1 MKVMCPQE
9 SLARGLGIVG
19 RAVATRSTLPILS
32 NILMQTDDGR
42 LKLSA
47 TNLEI
52 GIRCWVKAD
61 VSDAGAITVPARL
74 LGEFVHQLPP
84 GTVTLDLNG
93 RNQTMRLTADRH
105 KAEIKGI
112 DAADF
117 PVLPAI
123 DDGVRFSVG
132 TRVFKEMIQQ
142 VVIAAATDDARPVLT
157 GVLLVADPDA
167 GRLTL
172 AASDG
177 FRLSVRDSELDAP
190 IDGRLQL
197 IVPARALAELQRVAS
212 DDDETIDIA
221 VPPARNQV
229 LFQLKDIDIVS
240 QLIEGNPPDY
250 EKIIPTAAATRAVVN
265 TKAFLGAAR
274 IASSFARDAANVVRL
289 ALAPGDEIG
298 GSVTISA
305 QSAEVGGNES
315 EIEAAVDGE
324 PMEVAFNA
332 RYLLDVLGVVNC
344 EQIVLEVASPSSPG
358 VFRPADQTPFTHIIM
373 PMHIAR

>member
-1 MKVMCPQE
+1 MKVLCPQD
-9 SLARGLGIVG
+9 SLARGIGVVS

-61 VSDAGAITVPARL
+61 VTDPGAITVPARL
-74 LGEFVHQLPP
+74 LGEFVNQLPA

-93 RNQTMRLTADRH
+93 RNHTVRVSADRH
-105 KAEIKGI
+105 KADIKGI

-117 PVLPAI
+117 PVLPSV
-123 DDGVRFSVG
+123 DEGTRFSLN
-132 TRVFKEMIQQ
+132 TRSFKEMIHQ

-157 GVLLVADPDA
+157 GVLMVADPDA

-177 FRLSVRDSELDAP
+177 FRLSVRESELDAP
-190 IDGRLQL
+190 IDGRLSL

-212 DDDETIDIA
+212 DDDDTISVAI
-221 VPPARNQV
+221 PPTRNQI

-250 EKIIPTAAATRAVVN
+250 EKIIPTAAATRVVIN

-289 ALAPGDEIG
+289 KLTPGDELG
-298 GSVTISA
+298 GTVMISA
-305 QSAEVGGNES
+305 QSAEIGGNES
-315 EIEAAVDGE
+315 EIEASVDGE

-332 RYLLDVLGVVNC
+332 RYLLDVLGVMNSDQV
-344 EQIVLEVASPSSPG
+344 VLEVASPSSPG
-358 VFRPADQTPFTHIIM
+358 VFRPADQTAFTHIIM

>member
-52 GIRCWVKAD
+52 GVRCWVKAD

-177 FRLSVRDSELDAP
+177 FRLSVRESELDAP

-289 ALAPGDEIG
+289 ALAPGDELG

>member
-177 FRLSVRDSELDAP
+177 FRLSVRESELDAP

-221 VPPARNQV
+221 IPPARNQV

-289 ALAPGDEIG
+289 ALAPGDELG

>member
-9 SLARGLGIVG
+9 GLARGLGIVG

-61 VSDAGAITVPARL
+61 VVDAGAITVPARL
-74 LGEFVHQLPP
+74 LGEFVHQLPA

-93 RNQTMRLTADRH
+93 RNQTMRLSADRH

-117 PVLPAI
+117 PVLPTI
-123 DDGVRFSVG
+123 DEGVRFSVG
-132 TRVFKEMIQQ
+132 TKTFKEMIQQ

-177 FRLSVRDSELDAP
+177 FRLSVRESELDAP
-190 IDGRLQL
+190 IDGRISV
-197 IVPARALAELQRVAS
+197 IVPARALAELQRVAP
-212 DDDETIDIA
+212 DDDETISIA
-221 VPPARNQV
+221 LPAARNQV

-250 EKIIPTAAATRAVVN
+250 EKIIPTAAATRVVIN

-289 ALAPGDEIG
+289 KLSPGDEIG

-324 PMEVAFNA
+324 AMEVAFNA
-332 RYLLDVLGVVNC
+332 RYLLDVLGVVGSD
-344 EQIVLEVASPSSPG
+344 QIVLEVASPSSPG
-358 VFRPADQTPFTHIIM
+358 VFRPADKTPFTHIIM

>member
-221 VPPARNQV
+221 IPPARNQV

>member
-9 SLARGLGIVG
+9 GLARGLGIVG

-32 NILMQTDDGR
+32 NILIQTDDGR

-61 VSDAGAITVPARL
+61 VADAGAITVPARL
-74 LGEFVHQLPP
+74 LGEFVHQLPT

-93 RNQTMRLTADRH
+93 RNQTMRLSADRH

-117 PVLPAI
+117 PVLPTI
-123 DDGVRFSVG
+123 DEGVRFSVG
-132 TRVFKEMIQQ
+132 TKTFKEMIQQ

-157 GVLLVADPDA
+157 GVLLVADPDV

-177 FRLSVRDSELDAP
+177 FRLSVRESELDAP
-190 IDGRLQL
+190 IDGRVSV
-197 IVPARALAELQRVAS
+197 IVPARALAELQRVAP
-212 DDDETIDIA
+212 DDDETISIA
-221 VPPARNQV
+221 LPAARNQV

-250 EKIIPTAAATRAVVN
+250 EKIIPTAAATRVVIN

-289 ALAPGDEIG
+289 KLSPGDEIG

-324 PMEVAFNA
+324 AMEVAFNA
-332 RYLLDVLGVVNC
+332 RYLLDVLGVVGSD
-344 EQIVLEVASPSSPG
+344 QIVLEVASPSSPG
-358 VFRPADQTPFTHIIM
+358 VFRPADKTPFTHIIM

>member
-1 MKVMCPQE
+1 MKVMCAQDN
-9 SLARGLGIVG
+9 LARGLGIVS

-32 NILMQTDDGR
+32 NILMQTDDSR

-52 GIRCWVKAD
+52 GIRCWVKGDVAD
-61 VSDAGAITVPARL
+61 PGAVTIPARL
-74 LGEFVHQLPP
+74 LGEFVNQLPA

-93 RNQTMRLTADRH
+93 RNQTMRVTADRH
-105 KAEIKGI
+105 KADIKGI

-117 PVLPAI
+117 PLLPTI
-123 DDGVRFSVG
+123 EDGTRFSLNA
-132 TRVFKEMIQQ
+132 RSFKEMIQQ

-177 FRLSVRDSELDAP
+177 FRLSVRESELDAP
-190 IDGRLQL
+190 IEGRLSL
-197 IVPARALAELQRVAS
+197 IVPARALAELQRVATDE
-212 DDDETIDIA
+212 DDTIDIA
-221 VPPARNQV
+221 VPAARNQI
-229 LFQLKDIDIVS
+229 LFQMKDVDIVS

-250 EKIIPTAAATRAVVN
+250 EKIIPTAAATRVVIN

-289 ALAPGDEIG
+289 KLTPGSELG
-298 GSVTISA
+298 GTVTVSA
-305 QSAEVGGNES
+305 QSVDVGGNES

-324 PMEVAFNA
+324 EMEVAFNA
-332 RYLLDVLGVVNC
+332 RYLLDVLGVVGSD
-344 EQIVLEVASPSSPG
+344 QIALEVASPSSPG
-358 VFRPADQTPFTHIIM
+358 VFRPADKTPFTHIIM

>member
-1 MKVMCPQE
+1 
-9 SLARGLGIVG
+9 
-19 RAVATRSTLPILS
+19 
-32 NILMQTDDGR
+32 MQTDDGR

-61 VSDAGAITVPARL
+61 VVDAGAITVPARL
-74 LGEFVHQLPP
+74 LGEFVHQLPS

-93 RNQTMRLTADRH
+93 RNQTMRLSADRH

-117 PVLPAI
+117 PVLPTI
-123 DDGVRFSVG
+123 DEGVRFSVA
-132 TRVFKEMIQQ
+132 TKTFKEMIQQ

-177 FRLSVRDSELDAP
+177 FRLSVRESELDAP
-190 IDGRLQL
+190 IDGRISV
-197 IVPARALAELQRVAS
+197 IVPARALAELQRVAP
-212 DDDETIDIA
+212 DDDETISIA
-221 VPPARNQV
+221 LPAARNQI

-250 EKIIPTAAATRAVVN
+250 EKIIPTAAATRVVIN

-289 ALAPGDEIG
+289 KLSPGDEIG

-305 QSAEVGGNES
+305 QSAEVGGHER

-324 PMEVAFNA
+324 AMEVAFNA
-332 RYLLDVLGVVNC
+332 RYLLDVLGVVGSD
-344 EQIVLEVASPSSPG
+344 QIALEVASPSSPG
-358 VFRPADQTPFTHIIM
+358 VFRPADKTPFTHIIM

>member
-177 FRLSVRDSELDAP
+177 FRLSVRESELDAP

-221 VPPARNQV
+221 IPP
-229 LFQLKDIDIVS
+229 
-240 QLIEGNPPDY
+240 G
-250 EKIIPTAAATRAVVN
+250 
-265 TKAFLGAAR
+265 
-274 IASSFARDAANVVRL
+274 
-289 ALAPGDEIG
+289 
-298 GSVTISA
+298 
-305 QSAEVGGNES
+305 
-315 EIEAAVDGE
+315 
-324 PMEVAFNA
+324 
-332 RYLLDVLGVVNC
+332 
-344 EQIVLEVASPSSPG
+344 
-358 VFRPADQTPFTHIIM
+358 
-373 PMHIAR
+373 

>member
-1 MKVMCPQE
+1 MKVLCPQDGF
-9 SLARGLGIVG
+9 ARGIGIVS

-61 VSDAGAITVPARL
+61 IVDPGAITVPARL
-74 LGEFVHQLPP
+74 LGDFVNQLPA

-93 RNQTMRLTADRH
+93 RNHTMRVSADRH
-105 KAEIKGI
+105 KADIKGI

-117 PVLPAI
+117 PVLPSV
-123 DDGVRFSVG
+123 DEGTRFSLD
-132 TRVFKEMIQQ
+132 TRTFKNMIQQ

-157 GVLLVADPDA
+157 GVLMVADPDA

-177 FRLSVRDSELDAP
+177 FRLSVRESELDAP
-190 IDGRLQL
+190 IDGRLSL
-197 IVPARALAELQRVAS
+197 IIPARALAELQRVAS
-212 DDDETIDIA
+212 DDDDTISVAI
-221 VPPARNQV
+221 PPTRNQI

-250 EKIIPTAAATRAVVN
+250 EKIIPTASATRVVIN

-289 ALAPGDEIG
+289 KLTPGDELG
-298 GSVTISA
+298 GTVMISA
-305 QSAEVGGNES
+305 QSAEIGGNES

-332 RYLLDVLGVVNC
+332 RYLMDVLGVMTSD
-344 EQIVLEVASPSSPG
+344 QIVLEVASPSSPG

>member
-1 MKVMCPQE
+1 MKVMCPQD
-9 SLARGLGIVG
+9 SLARGLGVVS

-32 NILMQTDDGR
+32 NILIQTDEGR

-61 VSDAGAITVPARL
+61 VTDPGAITIPARL
-74 LGEFVHQLPP
+74 LAEFVNQLPS
-84 GTVTLDLNG
+84 GLVTLDLNG
-93 RNQTMRLTADRH
+93 RNQTMHVTAGQH
-105 KAEIKGI
+105 KADIKGI
-112 DAADF
+112 DSADF
-117 PVLPAI
+117 PVLPSV
-123 DDGVRFSVG
+123 DEGTRFSLD
-132 TRVFKEMIQQ
+132 TRTFKEMIQQ

-157 GVLLVADPDA
+157 GVLFIADPDV

-177 FRLSVRDSELDAP
+177 FRLSVRESELDAP
-190 IDGRLQL
+190 IDGRISL
-197 IVPARALAELQRVAS
+197 IVPARALAELQRIAS
-212 DDDETIDIA
+212 DDDDPIRVSIPA
-221 VPPARNQV
+221 ARNQI
-229 LFQLKDIDIVS
+229 LFQLKDVDIVS

-250 EKIIPTAAATRAVVN
+250 EKIIPTAAATRAVIN

-289 ALAPGDEIG
+289 TLTPGTELG

-305 QSAEVGGNES
+305 TSAEVGGNES

-324 PMEVAFNA
+324 AMEVAFNA
-332 RYLLDVLGVVNC
+332 RYLLDVLGVVNSD
-344 EQIVLEVASPSSPG
+344 QIALEVASPSSPG